1 MTAEPDGIPSRIG
14 EYPVLARLGAGGM
27 GEVFLAEDERLTRK
41 VAIKRLLPASASD
54 THACRRLLTEAR
66 AAARLDHPNI
76 CAIYEVGEDAGAPFI
91 VMPVVDG
98 QTLAA
103 RLMSGPLP
111 IADAVSIAAQVAD
124 ALAAAHA
131 QGILHRDIK
140 PPNLMIDTRGQVRV
154 MDFGVARIEE
164 TDEDRA
170 STRTVSHLTAPG
182 TTVGTV
188 AYMSPEQARGERV
201 DARSDLF
208 NLGVV
213 LYEMVGGCRPFD
225 RRSMADGLTA
235 VLTEEPSPIARVRP
249 EAPSELQR
257 IISKALRK
265 PRDERYQSA
274 ADLHVDLR
282 NLLRSLQSG
291 TLTVPMLTAAPSWW
305 TSGRIAAGGLGLLA
319 LAAVVGTG
327 VLMSRFAGRQA
338 TSAGGTIEIGS
349 LAVLPL
355 VNNSGNPDKE
365 FVSDGIT
372 ESLIASLSQLPK
384 LRVVSRNTVFMFKGK
399 TADAQKIAKQLG
411 VAAVMTG
418 TISKADD
425 QLVIDI
431 ELSDAKDASVILSRR
446 YLQPSS
452 RAPSIESDIAQDVAR
467 NLQTKLTGDVQRQ
480 LARLPTANGD
490 AYQLY
495 LKGRFFYN
503 RQTPESLHQAI
514 TYYRQA
520 IALDPSY
527 AQAYVGAAE
536 SSLDLGNYFEAPKE
550 MMPLAKTYANRGLE
564 ADPVSEDARII
575 LGLISLLYDWDWAAA
590 ARATTK
596 SGTMIPRAIGM
607 FSCAAHL
614 LESTGH
620 HKEADSELRHALA
633 EDPLSVPMNTEV
645 GCNAYY
651 SRRYDEAVRGYREA
665 LSLDAGNV
673 VALWGLGRTLNQQK
687 KYAEATAELA
697 KVDPAD
703 ASQPLV
709 IAETAYGYAASG
721 RTADA
726 GALLK
731 KLNAR
736 SKVAFVD
743 PYLMA
748 TVYIGLNEKTRA
760 LEFLE
765 KAYEAKSAFMVS
777 LAGEPKWDGIRS
789 GHYFNVLV
797 KLVGF

>member
-1 MTAEPDGIPSRIG
+1 VIPSRIG
-14 EYPVLARLGAGGM
+14 EYRVLSRLGAGGM
-27 GEVFLAEDERLTRK
+27 GEVLLAEDDRLQRR
-41 VAIKRLLPASASD
+41 VAIKRLLSASGED
-54 THACRRLLTEAR
+54 SNACRRLLIEAR

-76 CAIYEVGEDAGAPFI
+76 CAIYEVGEDAGPFI
-91 VMPVVDG
+91 VMPVIDG
-98 QTLAA
+98 QTLASLLA
-103 RLMSGPLP
+103 GGALP
-111 IADAVSIAAQVAD
+111 IVQAVSIAAQVAD

-131 QGILHRDIK
+131 QGVLHRDIK
-140 PPNLMIDTRGQVRV
+140 PANLMIDARGQVRV
-154 MDFGVARIEE
+154 MDFGVARVEE
-164 TDEDRA
+164 TAGRQTA
-170 STRTVSHLTAPG
+170 AHTVGPLTTPG

-188 AYMSPEQARGERV
+188 SYMSPEQARGEHV

-213 LYEMVGGCRPFD
+213 LYEMVAGCRPFD
-225 RRSMADGLTA
+225 RRTA
-235 VLTEEPSPIARVRP
+235 VDAMAATLFEEPPPLTGVRP
-249 EAPSELQR
+249 DAPEELQR
-257 IISKALRK
+257 IISKTLRK
-265 PRDERYQSA
+265 SREERFASA
-274 ADLHVDLR
+274 ADLHVDLQ
-282 NLLRSLQSG
+282 NLLRSLQSA
-291 TLTVPMLTAAPSWW
+291 THTAQTRPVAASPW
-305 TSGRIAAGGLGLLA
+305 TSRRLAIAGGLAVLA
-319 LAAVVGTG
+319 LAAVAGIG
-327 VLMSRFAGRQA
+327 VLTSRFAARQT
-338 TSAGGTIEIGS
+338 TSVGGTIEIDS

-355 VNNSGNPDKE
+355 VNNSGNADKE

-372 ESLIASLSQLPK
+372 ESLIGSLSLLPN

-431 ELSDAKDASVILSRR
+431 ELSGAKDASVILSRR
-446 YLQPSS
+446 YLQPAA
-452 RAPSIESDIAQDVAR
+452 RAPSMESDIAQDVAR
-467 NLQTKLTGDVQRQ
+467 NLQMKLTGDAQRQ
-480 LARLPTANGD
+480 LAKPPTANAD
-490 AYQLY
+490 AYQLF

-503 RQTPESLHQAI
+503 RQTPQSLHEAI

-536 SSLDLGNYFEAPKE
+536 SYLDLGSFFESPKE
-550 MMPLAKTYANRGLE
+550 TMPLAKTYANRGLE
-564 ADPVSEDARII
+564 ADPASVDARIV
-575 LGLISLLYDWDWAAA
+575 LGLISLIYDWDWAAA
-590 ARATTK
+590 ARATTTK
-596 SGTMIPRAIGM
+596 SGTMLPRAIGM

-620 HKEADSELRHALA
+620 HAQADSELRHALA

-651 SRRYDEAVRGYREA
+651 ARRYDEAVRGYREA

-697 KVDPAD
+697 TVDAAD
-703 ASQPLV
+703 ASQPLI

-726 GALLK
+726 RALLE
-731 KLNAR
+731 KLNAM
-736 SKVAFVD
+736 SKGTFVD
-743 PYLMA
+743 PYLVA
-748 TVYIGLNEKTRA
+748 TVYIGLDDKTRA
-760 LEFLE
+760 LESLE
-765 KAYEAKSAFMVS
+765 KAYEAKSSFMVS

-789 GHYFNVLV
+789 DPRFKDLV
-797 KLVGF
+797 KRVGF